1 MKTKHRLAL
10 TLALV
15 LMTCGLIAGFGAW
28 TLGLNIVQPAGGPG
42 SPTINFVVQT
52 GETAND
58 VADGLVAKKIINNA
72 LAFRLWARYKGL
84 DSQLKPGTYQ
94 LSASMTIPKIVDVLL
109 QGSAGPSL
117 PVTIPEGDRIWQI
130 AGLFA
135 AKSPGQKI
143 SSDEFIKIAQT
154 GTYTDATGKSVALS
168 SEYWFLNHDQQADAD
183 PKFALEGYL
192 FPDTYQIDS
201 DTTAAD
207 AIHIMLNT
215 FGKQL
220 CPGPSDQPD
229 AYLKDEA
236 QCKAHPAID
245 KATGKSVFD
254 LLQKTYSDAD
264 GKSMADKIY
273 HALTL
278 ASIVERET
286 RTDEARQGVTSVYY
300 NRYLVS
306 KGELDGPDQGL
317 SLLQADPTLQYAL
330 GTPATPWPQLT
341 KGGSEYHLGAYDTY
355 QNPGLPPG
363 PISSPGASAF
373 TQSINPEK
381 TDYFYFITGA
391 DHKNHYAH
399 TLAEQNQNIAQ
410 YGLG

>member
-28 TLGLNIVQPAGGPG
+28 TLGLNIIQPAGGPG
-42 SPTINFVVQT
+42 SPTITFVVQT
-52 GETAND
+52 GETATEVGD
-58 VADGLVAKKIINNA
+58 DLVAKKIINNA

-84 DSQLKPGTYQ
+84 DAQLQPGSYQ

-109 QGSAGPSL
+109 QGNTRPSRL
-117 PVTIPEGDRIWQI
+117 VVIPEGDRIWQI
-130 AGLFA
+130 ADLFA
-135 AKSPGQKI
+135 AKSPNQKI
-143 SSDEFIKIAQT
+143 NGDEFVQIAQT
-154 GTYTDATGKSVALS
+154 GNYTDANGKSVALS
-168 SEYWFLNHDQQADAD
+168 SEYWFLNHDQQDDAD

-192 FPDTYQIDS
+192 FPDSYQIDS
-201 DTTAAD
+201 DTTTAD

-220 CPGPSDQPD
+220 CPGPTDHPD
-229 AYLKDEA
+229 AYFNDEA
-236 QCKAHPAID
+236 QCEAHPAID
-245 KATGKSVFD
+245 KATNKSVFD
-254 LLQKTYSDAD
+254 LLKKTYSDAD

-317 SLLQADPTLQYAL
+317 TLLQADPTLQYAL
-330 GTPATPWPQLT
+330 GTPTDPWPQLT
-341 KGGSEYHLGAYDTY
+341 KGGSEYQLGPYDTY

-363 PISSPGASAF
+363 PISNPGAATF

-381 TDYFYFITGA
+381 TNYFYFITGA

-399 TLAEQNQNIAQ
+399 TLAEQQQNINQ